1 MLHDALDLCD
11 GPAVIRYPKT
21 AAVSVD
27 PHEVGAGLQGSKV
40 REGRDL
46 CFLAVGKMLAAAK
59 VAAETLSA
67 VGIEATIW
75 DERVVQHDRTMIA
88 DHAEQPHVIT
98 IDVRIDVKRIV

>member
-27 PHEVGAGLQGSKV
+27 PHEVGAGLQGRKV

-59 VAAETLSA
+59 EAAETLSA
-67 VGIEATIW
+67 EGIEATVRDVKIGREPRR
-75 DERVVQHDRTMIA
+75 ERVCQSESLSVVA
-88 DHAEQPHVIT
+88 VS
-98 IDVRIDVKRIV
+98 